1 MRRQLSRD
9 SLEYV
14 AESLSQRHA
23 KPHRRQRHLVAAT
36 SARHVDVAHE
46 ECGLAEAQYYDL
58 GQSRSVLTI
67 ESRPGMCIGA
77 RGCARH
83 GNVEP
88 ETIRALFV
96 ALAEERVDYVLV
108 GAVAMD
114 VLGIGRLTE
123 DIDLFVRPT
132 PDNIERLRRALRRVW
147 RDPAIEE
154 ITAADLAGDY
164 PAVQYVAPDGTP
176 IDIMSR
182 LGDAFAFD
190 DLEASAYTYG
200 DVDVRVATPTTL
212 YRMKRDT
219 VRLRDKADAQ
229 VLKEKFGLKE

>member
-1 MRRQLSRD
+1 M
-9 SLEYV
+9 
-14 AESLSQRHA
+14 
-23 KPHRRQRHLVAAT
+23 
-36 SARHVDVAHE
+36 
-46 ECGLAEAQYYDL
+46 
-58 GQSRSVLTI
+58 
-67 ESRPGMCIGA
+67 
-77 RGCARH
+77 
-83 GNVEP
+83 EP
-88 ETIRALFV
+88 ETIRALFA
-96 ALAEERVDYVLV
+96 ALRDEKVDYVLV

-132 PDNIERLRRALRRVW
+132 PDNVERLRRALRHVW
-147 RDPAIEE
+147 QDPAIDEV
-154 ITAADLAGDY
+154 TAADLAGDY

-182 LGDAFAFD
+182 LGEAFEFG
-190 DLEASAYTYG
+190 DLEATVYSYG
-200 DVDVRVATPTTL
+200 DVDVKVATPATL